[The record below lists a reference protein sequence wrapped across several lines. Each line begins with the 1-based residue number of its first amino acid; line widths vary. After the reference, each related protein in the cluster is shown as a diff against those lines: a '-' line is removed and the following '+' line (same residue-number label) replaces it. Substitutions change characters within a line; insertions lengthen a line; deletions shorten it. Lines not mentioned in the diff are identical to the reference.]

1 MVGIITTRAKELM
14 NIHRVYGTGWKSHTK
29 TVGRDLDE
37 ISPVFAGYL
46 FRVRS
51 LFSLNK
57 LSERKK
63 TTVLY
68 YAVSF
73 K

>member
-1 MVGIITTRAKELM
+1 MVGIITTRAKKLM

-29 TVGRDLDE
+29 TVGRDARK
-37 ISPVFAGYL
+37 FRRFRWL
-46 FRVRS
+46 FIRVRS

-57 LSERKK
+57 LSEKK

-68 YAVSF
+68 YTVSL